1 VDSLEIV
8 ELRGRLSNPQAREI
22 VTLAAQAFDNVAGEN
37 AQTGLPR
44 SVTRRWRVIDRL
56 GHQVI
61 SELLADRHAGAT
73 KPALAA
79 RYGISVSSVKRILKR
94 EG

>member
-1 VDSLEIV
+1 VM
-8 ELRGRLSNPQAREI
+8 
-22 VTLAAQAFDNVAGEN
+22 
-37 AQTGLPR
+37 
-44 SVTRRWRVIDRL
+44 DRL

>member
-1 VDSLEIV
+1 V

-44 SVTRRWRVIDRL
+44 SVTRRWRVIDR

-79 RYGISVSSVKRILKR
+79 RHGISVSSVKRILKR
-94 EG
+94 ER